1 MTVKTEEITSDSQ
14 KLRLLLSNKGSTIKK
29 TSEGI
34 TSQKIP
40 MDNEA
45 ICAVSLVS
53 MYNQTMANS
62 ETSGIEANRLP
73 IKVLRLDISE
83 MATNTT
89 DDNNTL
95 TMV

>member
-1 MTVKTEEITSDSQ
+1 MVITNEIASDSQ
-14 KLRLLLSNKGSTIKK
+14 KLRLLFSSTGNTIKK

-40 MDNEA
+40 LDNEA

-53 MYNQTMANS
+53 IYSQMMANS
-62 ETSGIEANRLP
+62 ETSGMEANILP

-83 MATNTT
+83 TATSTM
-89 DDNNTL
+89 DESSTL

>member
-1 MTVKTEEITSDSQ
+1 MTVNANEIASDSQ
-14 KLRLLLSNKGSTIKK
+14 KLKLRFKSMGNTIKK

-34 TSQKIP
+34 TSQKMP
-40 MDNEA
+40 VDNAA
-45 ICAVSLVS
+45 IFAVSLVS
-53 MYNQTMANS
+53 IYSQMMANS
-62 ETSGIEANRLP
+62 ETSGMEANRLP
-73 IKVLRLDISE
+73 TKVLRFDISE